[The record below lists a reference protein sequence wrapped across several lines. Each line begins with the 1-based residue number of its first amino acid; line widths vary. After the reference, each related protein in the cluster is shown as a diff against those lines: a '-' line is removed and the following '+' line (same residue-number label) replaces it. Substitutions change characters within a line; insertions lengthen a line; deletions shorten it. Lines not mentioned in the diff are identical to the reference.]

1 MRLLLDTHVLLW
13 WLGGNR
19 RLGRAAADRIEA
31 GEAGVYVSAATVWE
45 IAVKRAV
52 GKLEAPLDVIAE
64 IDAEGFLPLAITLEH
79 GAEAGGL
86 PLHHTDPFDR
96 MLIAQA
102 RTEGMWLVTADAAIT
117 QYDVPWLDA
126 TA

>member
-13 WLGGNR
+13 WLGGNG

-52 GKLEAPLDVIAE
+52 GTLEAPLDVIAE

-79 GAEAGGL
+79 GAG
-86 PLHHTDPFDR
+86 
-96 MLIAQA
+96 
-102 RTEGMWLVTADAAIT
+102 AAK
-117 QYDVPWLDA
+117 
-126 TA
+126 